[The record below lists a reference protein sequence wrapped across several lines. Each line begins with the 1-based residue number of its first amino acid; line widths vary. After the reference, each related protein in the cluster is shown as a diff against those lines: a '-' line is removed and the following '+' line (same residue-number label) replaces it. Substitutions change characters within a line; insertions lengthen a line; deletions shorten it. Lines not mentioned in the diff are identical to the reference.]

1 MNARDHFATLARYN
15 LWATTALFEHVDALP
30 EDEYRRDMGLFFK
43 SVHGSLN
50 HLLVGQHSLWLRRFA
65 EGASPAVVLNE
76 EIEPDR
82 IRLRERLSADAQDW
96 LALVASWPEV
106 RFDGT
111 LDYVTTKG
119 VAQSLPFAATLAHV
133 FNHGTHHRG
142 QITAAV
148 TALGHAGPVLD
159 MVWMLQ
165 FESRAAK

>member
-15 LWATTALFEHVDALP
+15 LWATTTLFEHVDTLP

-50 HLLVGQHSLWLRRFA
+50 HLLVGQHNLWLRRFA
-65 EGASPAVVLNE
+65 EGVSPTVALNE
-76 EIEPDR
+76 EVEADR
-82 IRLRERLSADAQDW
+82 KRLRERLTADAQDW
-96 LALVASWPEV
+96 LALVAALPEA

-111 LDYVTTKG
+111 LDYTTTKG

-142 QITAAV
+142 QITAAL